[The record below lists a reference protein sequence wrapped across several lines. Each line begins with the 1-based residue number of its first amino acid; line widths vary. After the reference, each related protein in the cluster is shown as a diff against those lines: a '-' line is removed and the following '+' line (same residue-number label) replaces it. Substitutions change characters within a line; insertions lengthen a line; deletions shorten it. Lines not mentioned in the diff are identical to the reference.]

1 MFISYNITKEII
13 FSIRKKLKRPRITRV
28 QANANT
34 DWGVYVWRN
43 KSDGRIFRDDD
54 NNVLNI
60 PSRRMD
66 IAKMKIIQ
74 DAAAHYGQP
83 EGEAVFVPGA
93 QRATEE
99 SYKHQIE
106 RMKDGQLPTMNDF
119 NAVTDAKIAG
129 RQRGEKVG
137 E

>member
-1 MFISYNITKEII
+1 MSN
-13 FSIRKKLKRPRITRV
+13 RKKLKRPRITRV
-28 QANANT
+28 QEHADT
-34 DWGVYVWRN
+34 MWGVYVWRN

-60 PSRRMD
+60 PSRRFDME
-66 IAKMKIIQ
+66 KMKIIQ

>member
-1 MFISYNITKEII
+1 MSN
-13 FSIRKKLKRPRITRV
+13 RKRLKRPRITRV
-28 QANANT
+28 QENANT

-66 IAKMKIIQ
+66 IAKMKIIS
-74 DAAAHYGQP
+74 DAAAHYGEP
-83 EGEAVFVPGA
+83 EGEAVFIPGA
-93 QRATEE
+93 QRATDSE
-99 SYKHQIE
+99 YTNQIE
-106 RMKDGQLPTMNDF
+106 RMKSGELPTMNDF

>member
-1 MFISYNITKEII
+1 MSN
-13 FSIRKKLKRPRITRV
+13 RKKLKRPRITRV
-28 QANANT
+28 QENANT

-43 KSDGRIFRDDD
+43 KSNGRIFRDDD

-66 IAKMKIIQ
+66 IAKMKIIS
-74 DAAAHYGQP
+74 DAAAHYGEP
-83 EGEAVFVPGA
+83 EGEAVFIPGA
-93 QRATEE
+93 QRATEDG
-99 SYKHQIE
+99 YKTQIE

>member
-1 MFISYNITKEII
+1 MTKEII
-13 FSIRKKLKRPRITRV
+13 ISNRKKLKRPRITRV
-28 QANANT
+28 QENANT

>member
-1 MFISYNITKEII
+1 MTKEII
-13 FSIRKKLKRPRITRV
+13 MSNRKKLKRPRITRV
-28 QANANT
+28 QENANT

>member
-1 MFISYNITKEII
+1 MSN
-13 FSIRKKLKRPRITRV
+13 RKKLKRPRITRV
-28 QANANT
+28 QENANT

-60 PSRRMD
+60 QSRRMD

-129 RQRGEKVG
+129 RQRGENVG

>member
-1 MFISYNITKEII
+1 MSN
-13 FSIRKKLKRPRITRV
+13 RKRLKRPRITRV
-28 QANANT
+28 QENANT

-66 IAKMKIIQ
+66 IAKMKIIS
-74 DAAAHYGQP
+74 DAAAYYGEP
-83 EGEAVFVPGA
+83 EGEAVFIPGA
-93 QRATEE
+93 QRATDSE
-99 SYKHQIE
+99 YTNQIE
-106 RMKDGQLPTMNDF
+106 RMKSGELPTMNDF
-119 NAVTDAKIAG
+119 NAVRDAKIAG

>member
-1 MFISYNITKEII
+1 MSN
-13 FSIRKKLKRPRITRV
+13 RKKLKRPRITRV
-28 QANANT
+28 RENENV
-34 DWGVYVWRN
+34 DWGCYVWRC
-43 KSDGRIFRDDD
+43 KSNGRIFRDDD

-66 IAKMKIIQ
+66 IAKMKIIS
-74 DAAAHYGQP
+74 DAAAHYGEP
-83 EGEAVFVPGA
+83 EGEAVFIPGA
-93 QRATEE
+93 QRATED

-119 NAVTDAKIAG
+119 NAVTDAKNAG
-129 RQRGEKVG
+129 RLRGEKVG

>member
-1 MFISYNITKEII
+1 MSN
-13 FSIRKKLKRPRITRV
+13 RRKLKRPRITRV
-28 QANANT
+28 HENT
-34 DWGVYVWRN
+34 NVEWGCYVWRC
-43 KSDGRIFRDDD
+43 KSNGRIFRDDD

-66 IAKMKIIQ
+66 IAKMKIIM
-74 DAAAHYGQP
+74 DAAAHYGEP
-83 EGEAVFVPGA
+83 EGEAVFIPGA
-93 QRATEE
+93 QRATED

-119 NAVTDAKIAG
+119 NAVRDAKIAG

>member
-1 MFISYNITKEII
+1 MSN
-13 FSIRKKLKRPRITRV
+13 KKRLKRPRITRV
-28 QANANT
+28 QENANVE
-34 DWGVYVWRN
+34 WGVYVFRC
-43 KSDGRIFRDDD
+43 KSNGRIFRDDD

-66 IAKMKIIQ
+66 IAKMKIIM
-74 DAAAHYGQP
+74 DAAAHYGEP
-83 EGEAVFVPGA
+83 EGEAVFIPGA
-93 QRATEE
+93 QRATED

-119 NAVTDAKIAG
+119 NAVRDAKIAG

>member
-1 MFISYNITKEII
+1 MSN
-13 FSIRKKLKRPRITRV
+13 RKKLKRPRITRV
-28 QANANT
+28 QENANT

-83 EGEAVFVPGA
+83 EGEAVFIPGA
-93 QRATEE
+93 QRATDSEY
-99 SYKHQIE
+99 SNQIE
-106 RMKDGQLPTMNDF
+106 RMKSGQLPTMNDF

>member
-1 MFISYNITKEII
+1 MSN
-13 FSIRKKLKRPRITRV
+13 KKRLKRPRITRV
-28 QANANT
+28 QENANVE
-34 DWGVYVWRN
+34 WGVYVFRC
-43 KSDGRIFRDDD
+43 KSNGRIFRDDD

-66 IAKMKIIQ
+66 IAKMKIIS
-74 DAAAHYGQP
+74 DAAAHYGEP
-83 EGEAVFVPGA
+83 EGEAVFIPGA
-93 QRATEE
+93 QRATDSE
-99 SYKHQIE
+99 YTNQIE
-106 RMKDGQLPTMNDF
+106 RMKSGELPTMNDF

>member
-1 MFISYNITKEII
+1 MSN
-13 FSIRKKLKRPRITRV
+13 RKKLKRPRITRV
-28 QANANT
+28 QENANT

-106 RMKDGQLPTMNDF
+106 RMTDGQLPTMNDF

-129 RQRGEKVG
+129 RQRGENVG

>member
-1 MFISYNITKEII
+1 MSN
-13 FSIRKKLKRPRITRV
+13 RRKLKPPRITRV
-28 QANANT
+28 RENENVG
-34 DWGVYVWRN
+34 WGCYVWRC
-43 KSDGRIFRDDD
+43 KSNGRIFRDDD

-66 IAKMKIIQ
+66 IAKMKIIS
-74 DAAAHYGQP
+74 DAAAHYGEP
-83 EGEAVFVPGA
+83 EGEAVFIPGA
-93 QRATEE
+93 QRATEDG
-99 SYKHQIE
+99 YKTQIE

-119 NAVTDAKIAG
+119 NAVRDAKIAG

>member
-1 MFISYNITKEII
+1 MSN
-13 FSIRKKLKRPRITRV
+13 RKKLKRPRITRV
-28 QANANT
+28 QENANT

-83 EGEAVFVPGA
+83 EGEAVFIPGA
-93 QRATEE
+93 QRATDSEY
-99 SYKHQIE
+99 SNQIE
-106 RMKDGQLPTMNDF
+106 RMKSGELPTMNDF

>member
-1 MFISYNITKEII
+1 MSN
-13 FSIRKKLKRPRITRV
+13 RRKLKRPRITRV
-28 QANANT
+28 HENT
-34 DWGVYVWRN
+34 NVEWGVYVFRC
-43 KSDGRIFRDDD
+43 KSNGRIFRDDD

-66 IAKMKIIQ
+66 IAKMKIIS
-74 DAAAHYGQP
+74 DAAAHYGEP
-83 EGEAVFVPGA
+83 EGEAVFIPGA
-93 QRATEE
+93 QRATEDG
-99 SYKHQIE
+99 YKTQIE
-106 RMKDGQLPTMNDF
+106 RMKSGQLPTMNDF

>member
-1 MFISYNITKEII
+1 MSN
-13 FSIRKKLKRPRITRV
+13 RKKLKRPRITRV
-28 QANANT
+28 QENANI

-54 NNVLNI
+54 DNVLNI
-60 PSRRMD
+60 PSRRFDME
-66 IAKMKIIQ
+66 KMKIIQ

-99 SYKHQIE
+99 SYKNQIE
-106 RMKDGQLPTMNDF
+106 RMKNGELPTMNDY
-119 NAVTDAKIAG
+119 NAVRDAKIAG
-129 RQRGEKVG
+129 RQRGENVG

>member
-1 MFISYNITKEII
+1 MSN
-13 FSIRKKLKRPRITRV
+13 KKRLKRPRITRV
-28 QANANT
+28 QENANVE
-34 DWGVYVWRN
+34 WGVYVFRC
-43 KSDGRIFRDDD
+43 KSNGRIFRDDD

-60 PSRRMD
+60 PSRRFDME
-66 IAKMKIIQ
+66 KMKIIM
-74 DAAAHYGQP
+74 DAAAHYGEP
-83 EGEAVFVPGA
+83 EGEAVFIPGA
-93 QRATEE
+93 QRATED

-119 NAVTDAKIAG
+119 NAVRDAKIAG

>member
-1 MFISYNITKEII
+1 MSN
-13 FSIRKKLKRPRITRV
+13 RKKLKRPRITRV
-28 QANANT
+28 QENANT
-34 DWGVYVWRN
+34 DWGVYVFRC
-43 KSDGRIFRDDD
+43 KSNGRIFRDDD

-66 IAKMKIIQ
+66 IAKMKIIS
-74 DAAAHYGQP
+74 DAAAHYGEP
-83 EGEAVFVPGA
+83 EGEAVFIPGA
-93 QRATEE
+93 QRATEDG
-99 SYKHQIE
+99 YKTQIE
-106 RMKDGQLPTMNDF
+106 RMKSGQLPTMNDF

>member
-1 MFISYNITKEII
+1 MSN
-13 FSIRKKLKRPRITRV
+13 RKKLKRPRITRV
-28 QANANT
+28 QENANT

-43 KSDGRIFRDDD
+43 KSNGRIFRDDD

-66 IAKMKIIQ
+66 IAKMKIIS
-74 DAAAHYGQP
+74 DAAAHYGEP
-83 EGEAVFVPGA
+83 EGEAVFIPGA
-93 QRATEE
+93 QRATDSE
-99 SYKHQIE
+99 YTNQIE
-106 RMKDGQLPTMNDF
+106 RMKSGELPTMNDF
-119 NAVTDAKIAG
+119 NAVRDAKIAG

>member
-1 MFISYNITKEII
+1 MSN
-13 FSIRKKLKRPRITRV
+13 RKKLKRPRITRV
-28 QANANT
+28 QENANVE
-34 DWGVYVWRN
+34 WGVYVWRS

-129 RQRGEKVG
+129 RQRGENVG

>member
-1 MFISYNITKEII
+1 MSN
-13 FSIRKKLKRPRITRV
+13 RKKLKRPRITRV
-28 QANANT
+28 QENANT
-34 DWGVYVWRN
+34 DWGIYVWRN

-66 IAKMKIIQ
+66 IEKMRIIS

-83 EGEAVFVPGA
+83 EGEAVFIRGA
-93 QRATEE
+93 QLATDEG
-99 SYKHQIE
+99 YKNQIV
-106 RMKDGQLPTMNDF
+106 RMNSGELPTRNDF
-119 NAVTDAKIAG
+119 NAVRDAKIAG
-129 RQRGEKVG
+129 RERGEKVG